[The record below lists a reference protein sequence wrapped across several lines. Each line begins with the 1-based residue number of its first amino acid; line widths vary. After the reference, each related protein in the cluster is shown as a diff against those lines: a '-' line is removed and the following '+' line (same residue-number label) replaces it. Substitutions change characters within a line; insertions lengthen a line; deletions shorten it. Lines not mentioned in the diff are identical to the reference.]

1 MMGIK
6 ERDFKVQTRIGLED
20 LVPPDHFYRKLQT
33 KLDLSFVRNLVREFY
48 VPYGRASIDPVV
60 FFKLQLIMLF
70 EGFRSE
76 RQLMRQVEVN
86 LAFRWYIGYDLDETV
101 PDHSSLT
108 KIRERYGLSTF
119 RRFFENVVQLCI
131 DAGLVWGEEVYM
143 DGTRV
148 EANAA
153 FDSYVRNFEYE
164 LRNHLNILFPDKTP
178 PELDRPESDMLEDWV
193 ASYQE
198 AVPHD
203 KRDKYISQASYKTS
217 LTDADATLLRKSSH
231 LGYHTHYVVDGGK
244 NRIILGALVTPAN
257 IQDNYPMLD
266 FIRWLHF
273 RWQIKPSIAVGDS
286 KYGTTDNIVALFE
299 EGILPFTPR
308 ANYRSTQT
316 LYTADVFRYDPEQDV
331 YYCPEEQTLK
341 KVGQYKAN
349 RSFVYEGNT
358 KICETCPVRQACTTN
373 KRGRRI
379 HRSFFQDDLDRASA
393 LRETEAYHKAMRKR
407 QVWVEPMFGEAKQW
421 HGLYRFRLR
430 RLWRVNIEA
439 LLIASVQNLKRLL
452 NPRFTRQNPLP
463 PATSAALV
471 SCILAFFG
479 ITCLYFPTRTA
490 KSAF

>member
-6 ERDFKVQTRIGLED
+6 DRDFKIHTRIYLDD
-20 LVPPDHFYRKLQT
+20 LVPSNHFYRHLEA
-33 KLDLSFVRNLVREFY
+33 KLDLSFVRGLVKDFY
-48 VPYGRASIDPVV
+48 VPYGRASIDPIV

-119 RRFFENVVQLCI
+119 RRFFEEVVQLCI
-131 DAGLVWGEEVYM
+131 DAGLVWGEEVYL

-164 LRNHLNILFPDKTP
+164 LHNHLNILFPDEP
-178 PELDRPESDMLEDWV
+178 ARELDRPELDMLEEWV

-198 AVPHD
+198 SVPHD

-217 LTDADATLLRKSSH
+217 LTDADATLLRKPSH
-231 LGYHTHYVVDGGK
+231 LGYHTHYIVDGGK
-244 NRIILGALVTPAN
+244 KRIILGALVTPAN

-266 FIRWLHF
+266 FIRWVHF
-273 RWQIKPSIAVGDS
+273 RWQIKPRIAVGDS

-299 EGILPFTPR
+299 EKILPFTPR
-308 ANYRSTQT
+308 ANYRSTQK
-316 LYTADVFRYDPEQDV
+316 LYPADMFRYDPEQDI
-331 YYCPEEQTLK
+331 YYCPQDQILK

-349 RSFVYEGNT
+349 RSYIYEGNT
-358 KICETCPVRQACTTN
+358 KICLDCPVRSACTTN
-373 KRGRRI
+373 KRGRRV
-379 HRSFFQDDLDRASA
+379 HRSFFQDDLDRAES
-393 LRETEAYHKAMRKR
+393 LRQTEAYQKAMRKR
-407 QVWVEPMFGEAKQW
+407 QVWVEPKFGEAKQW

-439 LLIASVQNLKRLL
+439 LLIASVQNIKQLLK
-452 NPRFTRQNPLP
+452 PRHSRQKPLP
-463 PATSAALV
+463 PAPNLAL
-471 SCILAFFG
+471 SPAFFAVFFS
-479 ITCLYFPTRTA
+479 IFLT
-490 KSAF
+490 